1 MDKKNMIAVGLLIAV
16 IVFSLEWLRSGPSF
30 QVSSQVPDEAP
41 WEDSFI
47 VATGEAN
54 LPAMMEMLDNGAD
67 INVHNQVFGHT
78 ALIVAARF
86 GYIKIVQALL
96 DRGAEMNA
104 EDNYGHTALYWAI
117 KNKKAAVVELLE
129 AAGETAPSVEEVR
142 T

>member
-1 MDKKNMIAVGLLIAV
+1 
-16 IVFSLEWLRSGPSF
+16 
-30 QVSSQVPDEAP
+30 
-41 WEDSFI
+41 
-47 VATGEAN
+47 
-54 LPAMMEMLDNGAD
+54 MEMLDNGAD

-96 DRGAEMNA
+96 DRGAEVNA

-129 AAGETAPSVEEVR
+129 AAGDSPTWRRGQNVASRDAERRIEVPLR
-142 T
+142 RADLASAEHYQIVIKPLAFPPLS